1 MKIVLLKHIQG
12 LGKAGEVK
20 EVSDGYAKNFL
31 FPNKLGE
38 LATKQSLESALI
50 HKKKKKN

>member
-1 MKIVLLKHIQG
+1 MKIVLLKYVQG
-12 LGKAGEVK
+12 LGKAGDIK

-38 LATKQSLESALI
+38 LATKQSLESSLI
-50 HKKKKKN
+50 QKKKKKN